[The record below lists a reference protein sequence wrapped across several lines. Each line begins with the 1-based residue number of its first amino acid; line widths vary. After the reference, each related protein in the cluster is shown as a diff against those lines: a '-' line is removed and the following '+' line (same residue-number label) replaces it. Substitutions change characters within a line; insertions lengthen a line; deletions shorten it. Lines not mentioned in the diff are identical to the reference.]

1 MAELALV
8 RGASVRPQRTEPRL
22 EEVVTLLAGLE
33 HERARLAER
42 KHGTGAAAP
51 VVTLG
56 AILNAIVGF
65 VIERCDDPRALPS
78 RVLAKLADEH
88 PYTQLLGEEDE
99 RITVSTA
106 VAILESWTGPDDD
119 RRRMLQ
125 DLSRALIDVLVTYG
139 NTLTS
144 LFHSPE
150 DRDEWRATF
159 DLFVADLRTA
169 VQQMAV

>member
-8 RGASVRPQRTEPRL
+8 HGASVRPQPAEPRL
-22 EEVVTLLAGLE
+22 DEVVTLLAGLE

-42 KHGTGAAAP
+42 RHAGGVAAP
-51 VVTLG
+51 VLALG
-56 AILNAIVGF
+56 AIVNAIIGF
-65 VIERCDDPRALPS
+65 VTERCDDPRVLPS
-78 RVLAKLADEH
+78 RVLGRLSDEQ

-99 RITVSTA
+99 HVTVHTA
-106 VAILESWTGPDDD
+106 VSILESWTGPDED

-125 DLSRALIDVLVTYG
+125 DLCRALIDVLVTYG
-139 NTLTS
+139 DALTS
-144 LFHSPE
+144 LFRSAA